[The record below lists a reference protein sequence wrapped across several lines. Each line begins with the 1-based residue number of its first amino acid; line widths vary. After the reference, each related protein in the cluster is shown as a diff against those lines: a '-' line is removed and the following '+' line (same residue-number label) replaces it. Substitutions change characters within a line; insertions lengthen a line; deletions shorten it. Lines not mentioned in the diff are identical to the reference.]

1 MKRYVFFICNND
13 GAEFRWRN
21 LTERQASSMHKW
33 TEKHIDWLNVKSFG
47 WEEREMKDLL
57 TAALIGLCFYVFV
70 VVVFSVQ

>member
-21 LTERQASSMHKW
+21 LTRRQAESMNKW

-47 WEEREMKDLL
+47 WSEME
-57 TAALIGLCFYVFV
+57 
-70 VVVFSVQ
+70 

>member
-33 TEKHIDWLNVKSFG
+33 TEDHIDWLNVKSFG
-47 WEEREMKDLL
+47 WEEME
-57 TAALIGLCFYVFV
+57 
-70 VVVFSVQ
+70 